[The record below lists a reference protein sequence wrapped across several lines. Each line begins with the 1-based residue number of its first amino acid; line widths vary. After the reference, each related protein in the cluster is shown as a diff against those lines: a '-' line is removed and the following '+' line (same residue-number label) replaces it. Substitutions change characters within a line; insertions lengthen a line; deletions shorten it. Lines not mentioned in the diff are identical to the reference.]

1 MDLWYKFST
10 RKVLWSKM
18 QKSQK
23 HQKCKNANMQTR
35 QNGQK
40 CKKPKMQIAKN
51 AKKGQNIVLDIHM
64 LCSMFTLVHRRYLTY
79 ILLIYLANC
88 LKKIN
93 WFQLLNRNR
102 IYINEKR
109 VKWKFHHSK
118 SILFI
123 TRGFATRDKKNWFL
137 VVKFPFHTLFIDVI
151 LIINRRKNKHSGLP
165 ELFSFVLCIAVHLK
179 CKHRRAI
186 ENWR

>member
-1 MDLWYKFST
+1 M
-10 RKVLWSKM
+10 LWSKM

-64 LCSMFTLVHRRYLTY
+64 LCSMFTLVHRRFLTY

-109 VKWKFHHSK
+109 VKWKFH
-118 SILFI
+118 
-123 TRGFATRDKKNWFL
+123 
-137 VVKFPFHTLFIDVI
+137 TLFIDVI
-151 LIINRRKNKHSGLP
+151 LIIKYNNKRMNWSWRKSWRQLWSKRSG
-165 ELFSFVLCIAVHLK
+165 SRYFV
-179 CKHRRAI
+179 RS
-186 ENWR
+186 